1 MNLESII
8 SITGKGGLYKVLSQT
23 KNGLIVESIED
34 GKRLPVYAS
43 EKVSALTD
51 ISIYTNDGD
60 MPLHEVYEKIYK
72 KTVGKA
78 AVDHKAKP
86 EELRSFLESVVKNFD
101 QERVYNSDLKK
112 LFQWF
117 NLLVEKGLLV
127 PEKKEAKPK
136 KEGADEKDATTKKAP
151 AKKAVT
157 AKKPTAKNTTP
168 KTSGAKGG
176 AKAATPSKKGK

>member
-23 KNGLIVESIED
+23 KNGLIVESIAD
-34 GKRLPVYAS
+34 GKRMPVYAS
-43 EKVSALTD
+43 EKVSALND
-51 ISIYTNDGD
+51 ISIYTNEGD
-60 MPLHEVYEKIYK
+60 MPLQEVYEKLYK
-72 KTVGKA
+72 KTAGKA

-86 EELRSFLESVVKNFD
+86 EELRSFLVEVVKNFD

-117 NLLVEKGLLV
+117 NLLVENGLLV
-127 PEKKEAKPK
+127 PEKKDAKPK
-136 KEGADEKDATTKKAP
+136 KAGEGEKETSTKKAP
-151 AKKAVT
+151 AKKAAVT
-157 AKKPTAKNTTP
+157 KKPVAKKASP

-176 AKAATPSKKGK
+176 AKSATPSKKGK

>member
-8 SITGKGGLYKVLSQT
+8 SITGKGGLFKVLSQT

-34 GKRLPVYAS
+34 GKRLPVYSS
-43 EKVSALTD
+43 EKVSALND
-51 ISIYTNDGD
+51 ISIYTLEGD
-60 MPLHEVYEKIYK
+60 MPLKEVYEKIYK
-72 KTVGKA
+72 KTAGKA
-78 AVDHKAKP
+78 AVDHKANP
-86 EELRSFLESVVKNFD
+86 EELRSFLESVVKDFD

-136 KEGADEKDATTKKAP
+136 KEATDEKETTAKKAP
-151 AKKAVT
+151 AKKAV
-157 AKKPTAKNTTP
+157 AKKPVAKKPSP